1 VASVVVDGLR
11 VPLPVAGRPA
21 LDFLN
26 TRAGWPA
33 QTNEYLHTY
42 PHLVVWARERGLVD
56 AAQCRRSLAAA
67 RRDPAAAED
76 VRLRAM
82 SLREALRPVLV
93 AAQATPGRTRAG
105 WPVVRAEA
113 AAAMA
118 DAELVPADEPG
129 GGLATWQLR
138 RGTDAVLVPYV
149 ELVLDIARLLAEPA
163 ARHVRA
169 CPMPDCG
176 WVFADPSGRRR
187 WCSMAWCGNR
197 SKVRRHAARAGGRLI
212 EPTGRTYGAI
222 SAESARTE
230 P

>member
-1 VASVVVDGLR
+1 MASVLVDGLR

-26 TRAGWPA
+26 TRAGWPT

-42 PHLVVWARERGLVD
+42 PHLAVWARERGLVG
-56 AAQCRRSLAAA
+56 AAQCRRSLVAA
-67 RRDPAAAED
+67 RRDPVAAED
-76 VRLRAM
+76 IRLRAM

-93 AAQATPGRTRAG
+93 AAQGTAATRRAG

-113 AAAMA
+113 ARAMA
-118 DAELVPADEPG
+118 SAELVPAPDVAVLTGSPAG
-129 GGLATWQLR
+129 DPTTDGIASWQLR
-138 RGTDAVLVPYV
+138 GGTDALLVPYV
-149 ELVLDIARLLAEPA
+149 ELVLDMTRLLTEPA

-197 SKVRRHAARAGGRLI
+197 SKVRRHHARTRQSD
-212 EPTGRTYGAI
+212 TYGGV
-222 SAESARTE
+222 
-230 P
+230 PQ

>member
-1 VASVVVDGLR
+1 MASVVVDGLR
-11 VPLPVAGRPA
+11 VPLPVAGRPV

-26 TRAGWPA
+26 TRAGWPT

-42 PHLVVWARERGLVD
+42 PHFAVWARERGLVD

-67 RRDPAAAED
+67 RRDPASAED

-82 SLREALRPVLV
+82 ALREALRPVLV
-93 AAQATPGRTRAG
+93 AGQGTPASARAG

-113 AAAMA
+113 ASALEVV
-118 DAELVPADEPG
+118 ELAPVTDDVATE
-129 GGLATWQLR
+129 GLASWRLR
-138 RGTDAVLVPYV
+138 GGTEAVLVPYV
-149 ELVLDIARLLAEPA
+149 ELVLDMSRLLTEPS

-197 SKVRRHAARAGGRLI
+197 WKVRRHHARRRSTPELAS
-212 EPTGRTYGAI
+212 ETPA
-222 SAESARTE
+222 
-230 P
+230 

>member
-1 VASVVVDGLR
+1 MASVVVDGLR
-11 VPLPVAGRPA
+11 VPLPVAGRPV

-26 TRAGWPA
+26 TRAGWPT

-42 PHLVVWARERGLVD
+42 PHFAVWARERGLVD

-67 RRDPAAAED
+67 RRDPASAED

-82 SLREALRPVLV
+82 ALREALRPVLV
-93 AAQATPGRTRAG
+93 AGQGTPASARAG

-113 AAAMA
+113 ASALEVV
-118 DAELVPADEPG
+118 ELAPVTYDVATE
-129 GGLATWQLR
+129 GLASWRLR
-138 RGTDAVLVPYV
+138 GGTDAVLVPYV
-149 ELVLDIARLLAEPA
+149 ELVLDMSRLLTEPS

-176 WVFADPSGRRR
+176 WLFADPTGRRR

-197 SKVRRHAARAGGRLI
+197 AKARRYAARSRDRA
-212 EPTGRTYGAI
+212 
-222 SAESARTE
+222 
-230 P
+230 